1 LIKTLLPDD
10 FYVINSSLNPTA
22 LIHSA
27 HSLRKILI
35 CALAIF
41 AFSGGLAVA
50 QSAPKPGKVSFK
62 KSQVD
67 LASDAEIPKKSG
79 GAKAASADVTDL
91 TEKKETLQGEIRYAK
106 AKLDAAQKQLAVQ
119 TAAGNLEA
127 ADRLNNE
134 VKDWQARLESSRAQL
149 TQVERELADSTQNLQ
164 NSFVGGDEIIVPGE
178 TLEVFVNEDPSF
190 NGRYQVRRGG
200 YIIMPQVGRIA
211 VAGKTI
217 SGAEAAVKR
226 ALQSSQLHHASV
238 LIERVQGADIENG
251 PTIYLSG
258 EFTKPGPWHIP
269 KGVTPT
275 LVNVILS
282 SGGTTD
288 KADLTRVHVMRIAQN
303 KGIVEEVNV
312 QRILDGG
319 GLTSDLTLGEGDVIT
334 IPAGPTSLVYLTGN
348 VLRQGQFPLKAG
360 EKLSAYGAIL
370 QSGGFSHF
378 ADQKHVYVLRA
389 VPDGSKVKI
398 PVDIVDI
405 KRGRRADVL
414 LQSGDIIVVP
424 EKWFSF

>member
-1 LIKTLLPDD
+1 MLFHPHPSNIFPALLALGMTLGG
-10 FYVINSSLNPTA
+10 SLRAQDP
-22 LIHSA
+22 SA
-27 HSLRKILI
+27 HGRI
-35 CALAIF
+35 A
-41 AFSGGLAVA
+41 
-50 QSAPKPGKVSFK
+50 FK
-62 KSQVD
+62 KTAVP
-67 LASDAEIPKKSG
+67 LATADTEAPSRAAVSKKS
-79 GAKAASADVTDL
+79 ANEVEDL
-91 TEKKETLQGEIRYAK
+91 TEKKQTLEGEARYAK

-127 ADRLNNE
+127 ADRLNQE
-134 VKDWQARLESSRAQL
+134 TKDWQARLDATRAQL
-149 TQVERELADSTQNLQ
+149 GQVEKELDDATQGQQSAVTASNE
-164 NSFVGGDEIIVPGE
+164 VIVPGE

-217 SGAEAAVKR
+217 PGAEAAVKR

-251 PTIYLSG
+251 PIIYLSG
-258 EFTKPGPWHIP
+258 EFSHPGKWQIP
-269 KGVTPT
+269 KNITPT

-288 KADLTRVHVMRIAQN
+288 KADLTRVRVMRIAAN
-303 KGIVEEVNV
+303 KGVVEEVNV
-312 QRILDGG
+312 LKILDGG
-319 GLTSDLTLGEGDVIT
+319 GLTSDLTLDEGDVIT

-348 VLRQGQFPLKAG
+348 VVRQGSFPLKAG

-370 QSGGFSHF
+370 QNGGFARF
-378 ADQKHVYVLRA
+378 ANQRKVYVLRA
-389 VPDGSKVKI
+389 VPDGSKVRL
-398 PVDIVDI
+398 PVDVEAI
-405 KRGRRADVL
+405 KKGRRADVQ

-424 EKWFSF
+424 EKFFSF

>member
-1 LIKTLLPDD
+1 MRLHPPFFTAASLLL
-10 FYVINSSLNPTA
+10 SLVVSLGGA
-22 LIHSA
+22 L
-27 HSLRKILI
+27 
-35 CALAIF
+35 
-41 AFSGGLAVA
+41 GA
-50 QSAPKPGKVSFK
+50 QEAAPRGKVAFK
-62 KSQVD
+62 KSAVP
-67 LASDAEIPKKSG
+67 LATTDSAAPSRSALPKKS
-79 GAKAASADVTDL
+79 ANEVEDL
-91 TEKKETLQGEIRYAK
+91 TEKKQTLEGEARYAK

-127 ADRLNNE
+127 ADRLNLE
-134 VKDWQARLESSRAQL
+134 SKDWQARLDATRAQL
-149 TQVERELADSTQNLQ
+149 GQVEKELDDATQGQQSAVTASNE
-164 NSFVGGDEIIVPGE
+164 VVVPGE

-217 SGAEAAVKR
+217 PGAEAAVKR

-251 PTIYLSG
+251 PIIYLSG
-258 EFTKPGPWHIP
+258 EFRQAGKWQIP
-269 KGVTPT
+269 KNITPT

-288 KADLTRVHVMRIAQN
+288 KADLTRVRVMRIAAN

-312 QRILDGG
+312 LKILDGG
-319 GLTSDLTLGEGDVIT
+319 GLTSDLTLDEGDVIT

-348 VLRQGQFPLKAG
+348 VMHQGSFPLKAG

-370 QSGGFSHF
+370 QNGGFARF
-378 ADQKHVYVLRA
+378 ADQNHVYVLRA
-389 VPDGSKVKI
+389 VPDGTKVRL
-398 PVDIVDI
+398 PVDISAI
-405 KRGRRADVL
+405 KKGRRADVQ
-414 LQSGDIIVVP
+414 LQSGDIVVVP
-424 EKWFSF
+424 EKFFSF